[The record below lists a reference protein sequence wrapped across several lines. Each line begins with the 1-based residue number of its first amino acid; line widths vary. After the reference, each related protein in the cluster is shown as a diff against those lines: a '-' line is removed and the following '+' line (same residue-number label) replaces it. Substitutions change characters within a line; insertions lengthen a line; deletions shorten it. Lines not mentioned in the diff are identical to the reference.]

1 MRIASALAMNTLLKK
16 LAPSATDMIRAD
28 HSRVMTAFHR
38 YCADAAPG
46 TKRALV
52 NLICFAL
59 DVHAQIEEEIF
70 YPAVR
75 AAGST
80 LVDELAAE
88 HARMRSLIAALQD
101 VEPSSGQ
108 YDNLFMELMREVIHH
123 VADEETRV
131 LPEAERFLGP
141 RLADLGARM
150 MKRRLELSAPRAGE
164 LIRMKAQALPKAGVA
179 AGAAV
184 ALLAGALLYLRIER
198 RFR

>member
-1 MRIASALAMNTLLKK
+1 MNTLLKT
-16 LAPSATDMIRAD
+16 LAPGATDMIRAD
-28 HSRVMTAFHR
+28 HGRVMTAFHR
-38 YCADAAPG
+38 YSSGAAPG
-46 TKRALV
+46 AKRALV
-52 NLICFAL
+52 SLICLAL

-88 HARMRSLIAALQD
+88 HARMRSLIAALEG

-108 YDNLFMELMREVIHH
+108 YDSLFMELMREVIHH

-141 RLADLGARM
+141 RLKELGARM
-150 MKRRLELSAPRAGE
+150 ARRRLELTAPRAGE
-164 LIRMKAQALPKAGVA
+164 LVRMKARALPKAGVA
-179 AGAAV
+179 AGAAL
-184 ALLAGALLYLRIER
+184 AILAGAFVFRNSLKRTLR
-198 RFR
+198 